1 MRPVWQLVSYNHILD
16 GASSGSLC
24 PLQRL
29 PIVLRIRYS
38 IIIVIHNN
46 NNCSLY
52 GDTSVNVKVSHCY
65 SRWRCGDWGISKGVP
80 AAPSGDAHD
89 PYKHQVDRNC

>member
-1 MRPVWQLVSYNHILD
+1 MASPVWQLVSYNHILD
-16 GASSGSLC
+16 GASSGSLR

-29 PIVLRIRYS
+29 LIVLRIRYS
-38 IIIVIHNN
+38 IIIVHSMEII
-46 NNCSLY
+46 
-52 GDTSVNVKVSHCY
+52 GVNVKVSHCY